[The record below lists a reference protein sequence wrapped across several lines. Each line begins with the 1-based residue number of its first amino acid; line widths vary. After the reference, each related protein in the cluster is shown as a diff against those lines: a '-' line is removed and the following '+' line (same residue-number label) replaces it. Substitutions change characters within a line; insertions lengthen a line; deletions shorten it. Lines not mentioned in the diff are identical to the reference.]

1 MKQIRLKITFRRT
14 SFSTLIFGTM
24 ILGLCFLGCSSHPKK
39 ENYETPKAT
48 QIDYKKPKLAVALGG
63 GGVKGYVHIG
73 AIKALEEAGIQ
84 PDLITGVSIGSL
96 AGALWASGMKA
107 EEIESL
113 AKKIENGDVFDWSI
127 FRSGGWIK
135 GQKYEDLVRKAL
147 QSARFE
153 QLKTPLIV
161 VAAELGSG
169 NKVSF
174 NSGDVAQAVRASSS
188 VAGIFIPTK
197 IDSTE
202 YLDGDYVGTVPVTAA
217 QEAGAQ
223 IIFAV
228 DITSAVSPLYSRSSD
243 AIRDHTYEILRKHQ
257 VELELKSAQFSI
269 RPLAD
274 QPFSLRK
281 MMGRQELISLGYQE
295 TLKVI
300 PSLKAR
306 LETINPDQSLVS
318 K

>member
-1 MKQIRLKITFRRT
+1 MKQART
-14 SFSTLIFGTM
+14 KLSFVRPFSSFFL
-24 ILGLCFLGCSSHPKK
+24 LGFLLWGCSSSPKK

-48 QIDYKKPKLAVALGG
+48 VIDYKKPRLAVALGG

-73 AIKALEEAGIQ
+73 AIKALEEAGLQ

-169 NKVSF
+169 NKVAF

-188 VAGIFIPTK
+188 VAGIFLPTK
-197 IDSTE
+197 IESTE

-217 QEAGAQ
+217 KEAGAQ
-223 IIFAV
+223 VIFAV
-228 DITSAVSPLYSRSSD
+228 DITSAVSPLYSRSTD

-257 VELELKSAQFSI
+257 VELELRGADFSI
-269 RPLAD
+269 RPLVNK
-274 QPFSLRK
+274 PFNYRN
-281 MMGRQELISLGYQE
+281 MIDRQELIELGYQE

-300 PSLKAR
+300 PTLKAR
-306 LETINPDQSLVS
+306 LETANPDQSLVNN
-318 K
+318 